1 MNVNTR
7 LIIVS
12 ALLIFTLS
20 ACALFNPFVGKWKAG
35 LLELE
40 FKSDK
45 TFKLVIGSAISIN
58 LEGTYSY
65 DSETLTLDIE
75 GDSKVPFTYSFKD
88 GKKTLVLVPESE
100 FEYIKSEIELQ
111 KQ

>member
-1 MNVNTR
+1 MTPGTR
-7 LIIVS
+7 LIIVT
-12 ALLIFTLS
+12 ALLFFTAAS
-20 ACALFNPFVGKWKAG
+20 CSMFNPFVGSWKSG

-40 FKSDK
+40 FKADK
-45 TFKLVIGSAISIN
+45 NFKLTIGSTVSIN

-75 GDSKVPFTYSFKD
+75 GDNSVTFSYTFED
-88 GKKTLVLVPESE
+88 GKKKLILVPKDE
-100 FEYIKSEIELQ
+100 FEYIKTKIELE